1 MFPNGHKVRP
11 LVGVTFWTLWLA
23 NTYGVLVI
31 GQLISFITRHKWA
44 KHLFKNLNRPWCTL
58 NRPWRTLLLTHQT
71 SLNIKPIIPYTLE
84 AAKFAASKYH
94 LFIVY
99 ILLVCILID
108 CFFFF
113 TVIISV
119 FFTIYCIFFFWKGH
133 HNLYYL
139 IYDIFKKY
147 LIKLFLFII

>member
-108 CFFFF
+108 VFFFF
-113 TVIISV
+113 FSMATLRGSTIGCGPRPRMFSFLKILYCSNTFSV
-119 FFTIYCIFFFWKGH
+119 WVSNIC
-133 HNLYYL
+133 LM
-139 IYDIFKKY
+139 
-147 LIKLFLFII
+147 